1 MKVSPVMLVVA
12 GVMLTTSVYA
22 QNTAG
27 DQEKGSTGWS
37 GGAKDQ
43 VSQQAGAT
51 QSPQEKAAQDARD
64 AEAAKAMPLMA
75 SGVDLTGP
83 TMQFAPRKTPE

>member
-1 MKVSPVMLVVA
+1 MKAFRIIFVVA
-12 GVMLTTSVYA
+12 AALLTTSAYA
-22 QNTAG
+22 QSTAG

-43 VSQQAGAT
+43 VSQQAGTT
-51 QSPQEKAAQDARD
+51 QSPEEKAAQDARD

-75 SGVDLTGP
+75 SGVDLNGP
-83 TMQFAPRKTPE
+83 TMQFASRKTPE